1 MIRFLARI
9 GGKRNEQLIN
19 ELIKSTD
26 EVGHP
31 FMTQIKIFGHAEGN
45 DFYTALASIGT
56 DLTEN
61 DELRCFT
68 FILMNQRKNNN
79 DVRRMIKK
87 STLPV
92 NYRFDAR
99 IL

>member
-45 DFYTALASIGT
+45 DFYTALAS
-56 DLTEN
+56 
-61 DELRCFT
+61 LRKKVSF
-68 FILMNQRKNNN
+68 
-79 DVRRMIKK
+79 KK
-87 STLPV
+87 S
-92 NYRFDAR
+92 NCFAD
-99 IL
+99 